1 MKGSSLSLYK
11 KNIIVNGNPIT
22 LLVEPEAILSDVI
35 RKQLGLTGTK
45 VGCRAGQ
52 CGICSVLVD
61 GRVVRSCV
69 TKVKNLAEGASV
81 TTIEGIGTPSN
92 PHPLQ
97 LSWIKF
103 GAAQCG
109 ICTPGFIV
117 SSKGLLDSNPNPT
130 REEVREWF
138 QKNRN
143 ACRCTGYK
151 PIVDAVMAA
160 ARVLRGEAPIGSL
173 YHKMPSD
180 GRVFGTDHPRP
191 SAMAKVTGSLD
202 YGADLGLK
210 MPDGTL
216 RLALVQAK
224 VSHANILSIET
235 GNAEKMPGVVRILT
249 YKDVRGTNRI
259 NGLMTYPWAKCDGQ
273 DRPILC
279 DTKVFQ
285 FGDAIAIVCAD
296 TEEHARAAAEKVQ
309 VVYEELPAYMSAK
322 EAAAPDALEIHPGTP
337 NVFFDQ
343 PTIKGEDTAPILE
356 KAAVVLEQEYYL
368 QRQPHLVLEPDVGMA
383 YYDEE
388 GRLTIH
394 SKSIALYT
402 HIMMIADGLGVE
414 SNKLRIV
421 ANNMGGTFGYK
432 FSPTMEALLGVACMA
447 TGKPVYL
454 EYDMYQQ
461 ITYTGKRSPFF
472 INLKMG
478 ADKEGKLL
486 GMEYDF
492 IVDHGAYSE
501 FGDVLMTKGNQFIGS
516 GYDIKNIRGLGKV
529 TFTNH
534 AFGSAFRAF
543 GSPQSFFASESMMD
557 ELAERLGMD
566 PFEFRYKNLYRDG
579 ATTPTGCK
587 PDVYVLPQL
596 FDMIRPKYEE
606 AKKRAEKESTADK
619 KRGVGVSLG
628 IYCVGNDSVDVAAAD
643 AELNSDGSI
652 TIYNTWEDHGQGADM
667 GSLAAAHEALRPM
680 KIAPEQIRLV
690 MNDTGLCPDSGPAAG
705 SRSQLLVGNAIA
717 DACDKLL
724 KGMKKPDGTFRTYAD
739 MVKENIPLRYTGN
752 YATGQ
757 LCTVMDKKTGQ
768 FDPYVAYMYGVFIA
782 EVEVETSTGKTRVLK
797 MTMAADVGKIANKLV
812 VDGQIYGGLAQGIG
826 LALSED
832 FEDLSKHTNLARC
845 GFPYIKDIPDE
856 LEIMYL
862 ETPRKT
868 STQGASGVGE
878 VPLTSP
884 HVSVINAINNA
895 CGVRIR
901 HLPALPEKVLSG
913 LKEAKA

>member
-501 FGDVLMTKGNQFIGS
+501 FGDVLMT
-516 GYDIKNIRGLGKV
+516 
-529 TFTNH
+529 
-534 AFGSAFRAF
+534 
-543 GSPQSFFASESMMD
+543 
-557 ELAERLGMD
+557 
-566 PFEFRYKNLYRDG
+566 
-579 ATTPTGCK
+579 
-587 PDVYVLPQL
+587 
-596 FDMIRPKYEE
+596 
-606 AKKRAEKESTADK
+606 
-619 KRGVGVSLG
+619 
-628 IYCVGNDSVDVAAAD
+628 
-643 AELNSDGSI
+643 
-652 TIYNTWEDHGQGADM
+652 
-667 GSLAAAHEALRPM
+667 
-680 KIAPEQIRLV
+680 
-690 MNDTGLCPDSGPAAG
+690 
-705 SRSQLLVGNAIA
+705 
-717 DACDKLL
+717 
-724 KGMKKPDGTFRTYAD
+724 
-739 MVKENIPLRYTGN
+739 
-752 YATGQ
+752 
-757 LCTVMDKKTGQ
+757 
-768 FDPYVAYMYGVFIA
+768 
-782 EVEVETSTGKTRVLK
+782 
-797 MTMAADVGKIANKLV
+797 
-812 VDGQIYGGLAQGIG
+812 
-826 LALSED
+826 
-832 FEDLSKHTNLARC
+832 
-845 GFPYIKDIPDE
+845 
-856 LEIMYL
+856 
-862 ETPRKT
+862 
-868 STQGASGVGE
+868 
-878 VPLTSP
+878 
-884 HVSVINAINNA
+884 
-895 CGVRIR
+895 
-901 HLPALPEKVLSG
+901 
-913 LKEAKA
+913 